1 MVRNRSYKGVILDNP
16 LHEEEKGTEVKINKK
31 PNKTKKNI
39 FRRNVSTDFLTRK
52 SSSNNYKD
60 SVYNKNNSNIIDSNN
75 NYKNNNKE
83 NLSNNARVRRYHI
96 SV

>member
-1 MVRNRSYKGVILDNP
+1 MVRNHSYKGVVGDNP
-16 LHEEEKGTEVKINKK
+16 LYEEEKGSEVKLIKK
-31 PNKTKKNI
+31 PNKTKKN
-39 FRRNVSTDFLTRK
+39 FVRRNVSTEFLTRK

-60 SVYNKNNSNIIDSNN
+60 SVYNKNNSHIIDSNN
-75 NYKNNNKE
+75 NYKNINKE